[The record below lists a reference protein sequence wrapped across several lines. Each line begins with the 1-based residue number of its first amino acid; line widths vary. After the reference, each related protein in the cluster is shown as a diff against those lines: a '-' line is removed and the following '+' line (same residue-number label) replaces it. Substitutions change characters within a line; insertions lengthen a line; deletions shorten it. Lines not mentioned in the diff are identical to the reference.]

1 MRRII
6 RNFLKFC
13 VTAGRL
19 PNITRLISADQWTS
33 RRKTKPHIRHNKP
46 EGDTEGDSN
55 GEKRREVKNAQVQFG
70 LHRNGRRNVLQRDTL
85 YFGYIL
91 TFKLVK

>member
-1 MRRII
+1 MISI
-6 RNFLKFC
+6 LHHSTTDFNHQY
-13 VTAGRL
+13 
-19 PNITRLISADQWTS
+19 ITRKADVARWNNIKS
-33 RRKTKPHIRHNKP
+33 NKG
-46 EGDTEGDSN
+46 ETEGDSN